1 MAEKSRRNIEASELE
16 PILTNV
22 QAAAVFVDGI
32 LASAMEDGS
41 LEAMEYDPAREILY
55 GILNKAA
62 ADLRTL
68 MYCDPEEE

>member
-41 LEAMEYDPAREILY
+41 LEAMEYDPAREILSGMLY
-55 GILNKAA
+55 KAA
-62 ADLRTL
+62 CDLRAL
-68 MYCDPEEE
+68 MYSDPEEE